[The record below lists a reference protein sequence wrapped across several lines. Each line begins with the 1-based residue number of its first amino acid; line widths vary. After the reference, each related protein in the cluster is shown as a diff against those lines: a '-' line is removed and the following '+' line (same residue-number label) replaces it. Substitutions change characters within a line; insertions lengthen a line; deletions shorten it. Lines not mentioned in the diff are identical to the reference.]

1 MAGMCIHY
9 CIISNCPASSVSK
22 RSKANDHVPFEIS
35 LCIYTFIQIYKIYTY
50 QYMYVM
56 SAPSANHD
64 GHTLPKWALP
74 KRGPDCFAGPCTAR
88 GIQHL

>member
-1 MAGMCIHY
+1 
-9 CIISNCPASSVSK
+9 
-22 RSKANDHVPFEIS
+22 
-35 LCIYTFIQIYKIYTY
+35 
-50 QYMYVM
+50 MYVM